1 VLAELWWAAVS
12 SVGAHPFPLLKD
24 RRVLDLGAGLGLNA
38 MCFAQLGVKEVIAT
52 DMEPAFSCL
61 QASIARNMG
70 VLPPGKVRCE
80 ELRWGAESFTQLDAL
95 GQFDIVVCADLL
107 YDSDLHVPLLETL
120 LHVARDAST
129 VIVISYE
136 QRGSGAEV

>member
-1 VLAELWWAAVS
+1 
-12 SVGAHPFPLLKD
+12 
-24 RRVLDLGAGLGLNA
+24 

-136 QRGSGAEV
+136 QRGSGAEGFFQGAEKGGLVASKVHGPDENLVEIHLLQRP